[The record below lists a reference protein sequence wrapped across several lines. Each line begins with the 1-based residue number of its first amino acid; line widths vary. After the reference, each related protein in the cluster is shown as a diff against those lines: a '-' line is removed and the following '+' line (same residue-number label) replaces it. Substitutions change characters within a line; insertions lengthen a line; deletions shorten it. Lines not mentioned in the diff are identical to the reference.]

1 MTQFIFLDGD
11 GTLWY
16 PSLTK
21 RTDITHWI
29 YLHPDTKDNYLDHL
43 ELCPG
48 VYTAL
53 ATLYAHG
60 FRLILLSMSPKP
72 EKEALREH
80 QEKLDYFNLT
90 QFFTSW
96 HAAPAGDTESKPRI
110 IKEVLSQYDCA
121 LTDATMVGDS
131 IKYDYQPV
139 LEHGITSY
147 LIESDMSPDA
157 DNLAT
162 DTSHMQTISE
172 VSDLLTLWNIPSN
185 SGVSQDM

>member
-1 MTQFIFLDGD
+1 MPKCIFLDGD

-29 YLHPDTKDNYLDHL
+29 YLDPNTKDEYLKHL

-53 ATLYAHG
+53 STLYMHG
-60 FRLILLSMSPKP
+60 FQLILLSMSPKP
-72 EKEALREH
+72 EAEALQEH
-80 QEKLDYFNLT
+80 KEKLDYFNLT

-96 HAAPAGDTESKPRI
+96 HAAPAGDPESKPRI
-110 IKEVLSQYDCA
+110 IKDVLSQYGYK
-121 LTDATMVGDS
+121 LHDAIMVGDS

-139 LEHGITSY
+139 IEHGITSY
-147 LIESDMSPDA
+147 LIESDWSPDA
-157 DNLAT
+157 DNLTT
-162 DTSHMQTISE
+162 DTRQMQTISE
-172 VSDLLTLWNIPSN
+172 VADLLTLWNLS
-185 SGVSQDM
+185 SQSTT